1 MTAGT
6 AGTTATGATTGPA
19 RTAQDRALEEAVQR
33 VGELAGRLWEV
44 RRAHR
49 PVLVRGLL
57 RQHRLLCAGCRQPSP
72 CPTLQAAGGA

>member
-1 MTAGT
+1 MTAVPIAT
-6 AGTTATGATTGPA
+6 A
-19 RTAQDRALEEAVQR
+19 AQDRALEEAVQR
-33 VGELAGRLWEV
+33 VGELAGRLWDV

-57 RQHRLLCAGCRQPSP
+57 RPHRLRCAGCRQPSP